1 MTKLH
6 EILAVERG
14 QKQTLNRQ
22 QTDVYHK
29 LQNATPLSG
38 IVRIYRPKDD
48 DGDRLPEER
57 TDVQVRV
64 HEEIETLADVWNRM
78 WDIAATRDWG
88 NTNAVADVIVDGEV
102 LIEGAPSTYLLWLEK
117 AMSDVLTVIGKLP
130 TLDPS
135 ETWEFN
141 GDIDAYATAPRETH
155 RTQKI
160 PRVLEKAPAT
170 DKHPAQTEVYHA
182 DEVVGYWEQ
191 TKQSGATRATVVRE
205 MRDRAEKVRDA
216 VRVALTQANQTEVD
230 NKRVAKTVLD
240 FVLAPIR
247 QEVRA

>member
-29 LQNATPLSG
+29 IQHAAPLTG
-38 IVRIYRPKDD
+38 IVRTYRPKTE
-48 DGDRLPEER
+48 DGDQLPAER

-64 HEEIETLADVWNRM
+64 HEEIETLSDVWERM
-78 WDIAATRDWG
+78 WNIAATRDWG
-88 NTNAVADVIVDGEV
+88 NTEARADVVVDGNV
-102 LIEGAPSTYLLWLEK
+102 LIEQAPATYLLWLEK
-117 AMSDVLTVIGKLP
+117 ALSDVLAVINKLP
-130 TLDPS
+130 TLDPA
-135 ETWEFN
+135 ETWEFSA
-141 GDIDAYATAPRETH
+141 DIDAYATQPRETH
-155 RTQKI
+155 RTQKV

-170 DKHPAQTEVYHA
+170 DKHPAQTEVFHI

-216 VRVALTQANQTEVD
+216 VRVARTQANQAEVD
-230 NKRVAKTVLD
+230 DKRVAKPVLD

-247 QEVRA
+247 QEVSA